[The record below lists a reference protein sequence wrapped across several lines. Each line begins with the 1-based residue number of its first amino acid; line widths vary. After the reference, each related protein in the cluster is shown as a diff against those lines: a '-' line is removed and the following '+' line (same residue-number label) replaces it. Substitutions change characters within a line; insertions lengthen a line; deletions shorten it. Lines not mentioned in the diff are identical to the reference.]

1 MKCIKDKPIQKAKF
15 ERALTNLQQVND
27 LLKNKEIDHFDD
39 EDVVAVR
46 SICEKWGKDFP
57 FDFPHLNLTPK
68 GHILSFVLPK
78 IIEKTRTFRK
88 FYAMEEKGEQ
98 IHAAMNDIERKIW

>member
-1 MKCIKDKPIQKAKF
+1 MTCIKDKPIEKEKF

-27 LLKNKEIDHFDD
+27 LLKNKGIDHFDD